1 MLLEKAVIFE
11 SNPTNSAEDS
21 TLHEMIGVRAEAVD
35 DVCRLGISISS
46 QCLSPSILPWSSHKL
61 I

>member
-21 TLHEMIGVRAEAVD
+21 TLHEMIGIRAEAVD
-35 DVCRLGISISS
+35 DVCRLGINIRL
-46 QCLSPSILPWSSHKL
+46 CVSPRGLTMVVP
-61 I
+61 